1 MSVYA
6 KAVPQPV
13 FRIAG
18 PCLNSPAHHRG
29 FSLVELMI
37 ALALGLIVI
46 LGAVTVFLSNKESYR
61 TNVALGQ
68 VQENARVAFDLIA
81 RDVRQAGLT
90 GCGNLGRV
98 GNLLNNGTAAGG
110 TVAWYADFG
119 NAIRGY
125 DSGVADPAVASGSSS
140 AQRVSTTS
148 SLMLI
153 GAALSG
159 TSIANYDASTY
170 TFTLTGGNPGIQ
182 AGDLVIVCDPD
193 HAVIGQVTSIAG
205 GALVMNTGTSAPG
218 NCSRGLGFPTLCT
231 STGNPYAYVRNS
243 QIALMSANDWYVGVN
258 PIGGRSLYRRTLV
271 NVAGEPTPT
280 SQEMVRNVTDMQL
293 TYHAVGGTGFVTAAA
308 ITNWA
313 EVDAIRMVL
322 TFQGS
327 ERRTGTDA
335 QPITRQMTA
344 TVKLRNR

>member
-1 MSVYA
+1 MQGG
-6 KAVPQPV
+6 KAQ
-13 FRIAG
+13 G
-18 PCLNSPAHHRG
+18 G
-29 FSLVELMI
+29 FSLIELMI
-37 ALALGLIVI
+37 ALLLGLIVI
-46 LGAVTVFLSNKESYR
+46 LGAITVFLSNKQSYR

-125 DSGVADPAVASGSSS
+125 DAGATDPAVTSGSGA
-140 AQRVSTTS
+140 AQRVSTAS
-148 SLMLI
+148 SIMLI
-153 GAALSG
+153 GAALTG

-182 AGDLVIVCDPD
+182 AGDIVIACDPD
-193 HAVIGQVTSIAG
+193 HAVIAQVTSIVG
-205 GALVMNTGTSAPG
+205 GALIVNTGTTTPG

-231 STGNPYAYVRNS
+231 ATGNPYAYVRNS
-243 QIALMSANDWYVGVN
+243 QIAPMSANDWYVGIN
-258 PIGGRSLYRRTLV
+258 PVGGRSLYRRTLV

-280 SQEMVRNVTDMQL
+280 SQEMVRNVTDLQL
-293 TYHAVGGTGFVTAAA
+293 SYHLVGGNGFVTAAA
-308 ITNWA
+308 VGGNWA
-313 EVDAIRMVL
+313 TVDAIRMVL
-322 TFQGS
+322 TLQGS
-327 ERRTGTDA
+327 ERATGTDA

-344 TVKLRNR
+344 TVNLRNR